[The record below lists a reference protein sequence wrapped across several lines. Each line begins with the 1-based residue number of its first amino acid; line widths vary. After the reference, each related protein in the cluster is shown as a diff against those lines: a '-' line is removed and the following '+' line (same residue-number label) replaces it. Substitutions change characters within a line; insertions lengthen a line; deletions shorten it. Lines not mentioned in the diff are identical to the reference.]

1 MLGVRHYFWMRNLI
15 SKLPTMIITL
25 HTDGTEKKGEKKSI
39 HVNFPQGFCLAFNK
53 KYWSYKIETIWS
65 INVLVPYIEKKKN
78 EKALLEAQTCL
89 LVWDTFKV
97 QLTAKVM
104 DRISK
109 VDIELVMVPKN
120 MVHLLQLLDLT
131 IDAPFKKYEKSVSD
145 S

>member
-1 MLGVRHYFWMRNLI
+1 M
-15 SKLPTMIITL
+15 
-25 HTDGTEKKGEKKSI
+25 
-39 HVNFPQGFCLAFNK
+39 AFIK

-104 DRISK
+104 DRLSK

-131 IDAPFKKYEKSVSD
+131 TDAPFKKYEKSVSD

>member
-1 MLGVRHYFWMRNLI
+1 MAQFFHSNSYIL
-15 SKLPTMIITL
+15 
-25 HTDGTEKKGEKKSI
+25 GEKKSI

-104 DRISK
+104 DRLSK

-131 IDAPFKKYEKSVSD
+131 TDAPFKKYEKSVSD